1 MDLKK
6 TLQLKL
12 PTIYKVLQIIWR
24 RIQPTVYHFLYLIK
38 HDHNFADFI
47 KNLSESQQRK
57 LPDDLSLMINAYFKS
72 SSHQKTS
79 KYWNYLNIKNINQ
92 LISDGYDNF
101 KQSVGRNYFLF
112 TDVTRFS
119 DLITH
124 TKNYS
129 LNIESSEIFKKHS
142 SLDIQKSIQ
151 VNLITS
157 LLANH
162 YLNSNGGKI
171 TLEEPI
177 IGNPPYIIIDGKR
190 VTLDL
195 MVSLN
200 EYCLLKR
207 FIDLESINS
216 ILEIGA
222 GYGRTA
228 YVILKHL
235 PRARYLICDIPP
247 ALYLSKTYLEQ
258 CFPEKKSVFI
268 PSDLGDEEI
277 KQIIKQNDLIFFLP
291 DLLDKIESVDLF
303 LAIDCLHEMKKDVID
318 SYITT
323 AERITD
329 YFYFTVYRD
338 ARIYSDNIRL
348 SSQYYLRGRTW
359 NSLLQEDRLFPD
371 KFFHGLYQ
379 VN

>member
-1 MDLKK
+1 MGLKK

-12 PTIYKVLQIIWR
+12 PTVYKVLQIIWR
-24 RIQPTVYHFLYLIK
+24 KIQPTVYHFLYLIK

-171 TLEEPI
+171 T
-177 IGNPPYIIIDGKR
+177 
-190 VTLDL
+190 
-195 MVSLN
+195 
-200 EYCLLKR
+200 
-207 FIDLESINS
+207 
-216 ILEIGA
+216 
-222 GYGRTA
+222 
-228 YVILKHL
+228 
-235 PRARYLICDIPP
+235 
-247 ALYLSKTYLEQ
+247 
-258 CFPEKKSVFI
+258 
-268 PSDLGDEEI
+268 
-277 KQIIKQNDLIFFLP
+277 
-291 DLLDKIESVDLF
+291 
-303 LAIDCLHEMKKDVID
+303 
-318 SYITT
+318 
-323 AERITD
+323 
-329 YFYFTVYRD
+329 
-338 ARIYSDNIRL
+338 
-348 SSQYYLRGRTW
+348 
-359 NSLLQEDRLFPD
+359 
-371 KFFHGLYQ
+371 
-379 VN
+379 